1 MIGDALMSAAFV
13 SYIGPFSFNFRKDLW
28 SEVWLGDIK
37 NRGIPFTE
45 GVDPLYVLATESD
58 QAVWKTQGLPAD
70 RVSLENASVVTSC
83 KRYPL
88 MIDPQLQGIKWIKG
102 REGNDMQVIQL
113 TQKAML
119 KRVESAVTN
128 GQVLMIEAIGEDI
141 DPVLDPLLSRS
152 FIKRGSNW

>member
-1 MIGDALMSAAFV
+1 MIGDALVSAAFV
-13 SYIGPFSFNFRKDLW
+13 SYIGPFSFSFRKDLW
-28 SEVWLGDIK
+28 NDVWLSDIK
-37 NRGIPFTE
+37 SRGIPFTE

-70 RVSLENASVVTSC
+70 RVSLENAAVVSSC

-102 REGNDMQVIQL
+102 RVGNEMQVIQI
-113 TQKAML
+113 TQKNML

-128 GQVLMIEAIGEDI
+128 GQVLMIEAIGQDI

-152 FIKRGSNW
+152 FVKRGTNW

>member
-45 GVDPLYVLATESD
+45 GVDPLFVLATESD